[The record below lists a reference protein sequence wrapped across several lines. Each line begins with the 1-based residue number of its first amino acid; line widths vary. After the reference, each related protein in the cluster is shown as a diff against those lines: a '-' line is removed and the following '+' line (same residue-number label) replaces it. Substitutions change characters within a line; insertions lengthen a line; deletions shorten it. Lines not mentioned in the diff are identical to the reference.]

1 MDINRLAV
9 FVSDLGYDEAESLTG
24 IDADLLQKAI
34 AGENLSA
41 YEEALIDNGYSKA
54 VLENDNYVD
63 FDGLNAV
70 ADRLDLALRFIEDVD
85 LQDSF
90 RESVSF
96 GQVDLDSLDSGF
108 GLFTQLTENQIG
120 MLVDW
125 LSDDDTRN
133 AKEFFDAYINDD
145 FDIRDVE
152 DSEFWEWFRSV
163 FYE

>member
-34 AGENLSA
+34 AGESLSA

-125 LSDDDTRN
+125 LSDDDARN

-145 FDIRDVE
+145 FDIHDIE
-152 DSEFWEWFRSV
+152 ESEFWEWFRSV